1 MPGGVQIL
9 RPGSAPPF
17 RAWPVSSSGPW
28 VPARAFP
35 QSPGDLIVLMAR
47 SPEPVSAQMI
57 PLAQRMPSAGVP
69 RAQLTPADPP
79 ASPPPLPSRCSIRH
93 PGSPLDLAA
102 RLTSLTPLLD
112 IRSHFLQTHPRAG
125 TGSSYKKKKKC
136 WNSVGNCL
144 SEIPRTPI
152 TTLSDPALASTLV
165 HMLVQQVRSPNSAL
179 ARIPGFFSP
188 VNYPTFKRSHMKISL
203 IPYLP
208 TLFVP

>member
-17 RAWPVSSSGPW
+17 RALPVSSSGPW

-47 SPEPVSAQMI
+47 SPEPVSAQML
-57 PLAQRMPSAGVP
+57 PLAQRMPRAGVP
-69 RAQLTPADPP
+69 RVQLTPADPP

-93 PGSPLDLAA
+93 PGSPLVLAA
-102 RLTSLTPLLD
+102 PPDL
-112 IRSHFLQTHPRAG
+112 THPPSGHQIPFSADTPKGWDWQAFIRR
-125 TGSSYKKKKKC
+125 KC

-152 TTLSDPALASTLV
+152 TTLSDPAPASTLV
-165 HMLVQQVRSPNSAL
+165 HMLVQQVWSPNSVL

-188 VNYPTFKRSHMKISL
+188 VNYPTFKRSHMTISL

-208 TLFVP
+208 TLFAP